1 MSFDELQGNPEAGSE
16 EHIEVSL
23 LNDNE
28 VLAKGYVKL
37 TVGYLNF
44 DEDGGAS
51 DGIVDSIDYEMDS
64 IFEAL
69 RNLLSD
75 LEDEFGYEQ
84 KLIKTIKD
92 SIDSVFQ

>member
-1 MSFDELQGNPEAGSE
+1 M
-16 EHIEVSL
+16 
-23 LNDNE
+23 NDNE

-51 DGIVDSIDYEMDS
+51 DGIGDSIDYEMDS